1 MNSVAR
7 SPKLFNFQTGWFLP
21 FVMSTILASLDAS
34 AAGFDCLIEPFQVI
48 EIASPATGLLDNVS
62 VRRGDRVSKGQIVAT
77 LESKAEKAAAD
88 LAKFKSEAI
97 GPTQTA
103 QGKIEFGQKK
113 YDRLNAMAAESLVA
127 LQERDDAEA
136 ELRQAESE
144 LVIAKENRQQAKLEY
159 QQQISLLNLRSIRS
173 PIDGVVVDQM
183 LNAGEMA
190 DPTSA
195 KKSIL
200 KLAQLNPLRVNVILP
215 GTMFGKVKMGMA
227 VDIVTESS
235 QGAATY
241 KANVRNLD
249 KLIDGASGTFAAYLD
264 LPNKQL
270 AIAAGAKCKANFP
283 AP

>member
-1 MNSVAR
+1 MNSVVR
-7 SPKLFNFQTGWFLP
+7 FSKLFNFQTGWFLP
-21 FVMSTILASLDAS
+21 FVMSTMVASLDAS
-34 AAGFDCLIEPFQVI
+34 AAGFDCLIEPFQVV

-103 QGKIEFGQKK
+103 QGKIDFGQKK
-113 YDRLNAMAAESLVA
+113 YDRLKAMAAESLVA

-195 KKSIL
+195 KKGIL

-227 VDIVTESS
+227 VDVVTESS

-241 KANVRNLD
+241 KASVRNLD

-270 AIAAGAKCKANFP
+270 AIAAGARCKANFP